1 MEKKSKIMPLDLF
14 GRVLKVGD
22 LIAFAT
28 GTSAGAPI
36 RLGVFEKFTGKA
48 AFVFSND
55 IGSLRRS
62 SIASGPK
69 RIRLSTTSSTTPKND
84 LDREIRIERI
94 IKMGSTPKLKASS
107 GLWDFNVPK
116 KGDLVEACFNIDSEY
131 EKDRQIRGLVVEDIT
146 LGNVYCKI
154 LFEDGKTH
162 NVHVLMIRAVKS
174 S

>member
-1 MEKKSKIMPLDLF
+1 MAKKSKITPLDLF
-14 GRVLKVGD
+14 GRALKVGD

-55 IGSLRRS
+55 IGSQRRS
-62 SIASGPK
+62 IANGPK
-69 RIRLSTTSSTTPKND
+69 RIRLSTISPTTPKNN
-84 LDREIRIERI
+84 LDGEIRIERI
-94 IKMGSTPKLKASS
+94 IKMESTPTLKTASE
-107 GLWDFNVPK
+107 LWDFNVPK

-131 EKDRQIRGLVVEDIT
+131 EKDRQVRGLVVENIT

-162 NVHVLMIRAVKS
+162 NVHVLMIRPVKS